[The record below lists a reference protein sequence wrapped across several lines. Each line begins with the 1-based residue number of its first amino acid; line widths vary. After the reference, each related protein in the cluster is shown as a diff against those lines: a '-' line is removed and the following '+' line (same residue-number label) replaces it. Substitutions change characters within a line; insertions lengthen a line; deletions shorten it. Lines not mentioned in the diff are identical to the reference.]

1 MAEKKPIK
9 GFIYVMKSPS
19 IAEVRI
25 GLVKSDKVDALT
37 RRRKQ
42 HSAHSPKSYEL
53 LRAVLVDDVQKVEGL
68 LHKALAHQRAGK
80 KEFFDIKSVHAMAA
94 MDLVLIG
101 GAKKLP
107 ERDRALVNDPPR
119 KSAKPKK
126 ERKPSASE
134 KRGVADS
141 DLSRNILKILIDGV
155 APDVVKPQGL
165 KKKMTTVQ
173 LGRQW
178 LRKHYPNEANERFR
192 PSKFYEKRNRWW
204 FTFPCDFFRK
214 RGHLNILLQKRDNPA
229 DFYFLRV
236 PFTFFRDHQ
245 KDLDIRSDGEKFDLE
260 LLGDDNRW
268 LQEKRRGRISFAQFV
283 VRGE

>member
-126 ERKPSASE
+126 GRKPSASE

-141 DLSRNILKILIDGV
+141 DLSGNILKILIDGI
-155 APDVVKPQGL
+155 APDVVEPQGL

-192 PSKFYEKRNRWW
+192 LSKFYKEPNHWW
-204 FTFPCDFFRK
+204 FTFSCDFFRK
-214 RGHLNILLQKRDNPA
+214 RGLLNILLQKRENSA

-236 PFTFFRDHQ
+236 PFAFFRDHQ
-245 KDLDIRSDGEKFDLE
+245 NGFDVRIDGKRFDLQ
-260 LLGDDNRW
+260 LSADKKSW
-268 LQEKRRGRISFAQFV
+268 LTDTRGTGNVDFAEFV
-283 VRGE
+283 QGE

>member
-1 MAEKKPIK
+1 MVAEKKPIK

-42 HSAHSPKSYEL
+42 HSAHSPKPYEL

-107 ERDRALVNDPPR
+107 ERDRVLVNDPPR

-126 ERKPSASE
+126 GRKPSASE

-141 DLSRNILKILIDGV
+141 DLSGNIVKMLIGNI
-155 APDVVKPQGL
+155 APDVVEPQGL

-178 LRKHYPNEANERFR
+178 LRKHYPNEANGDFR
-192 PSKFYEKRNRWW
+192 VSKFYEKLNRWW
-204 FTFPCDFFRK
+204 FTFPSDFFRK
-214 RGHLNILLQKRDNPA
+214 SGHLNILLQKRDNPA

-236 PFTFFRDHQ
+236 PFIFLRKHRNDFDVRH
-245 KDLDIRSDGEKFDLE
+245 SDRGFDLH
-260 LLGDDNRW
+260 LSAADNRW
-268 LQEKRRGRISFAQFV
+268 LQDERRRVSFARFV
-283 VRGE
+283 QNK